1 MRMTTVGGILRQA
14 ANRALDAALP
24 ADCVGCG
31 AEGPP
36 ICERCVAAL
45 DARLSSPAG
54 VAIGLPGD
62 VPEPLLQLEWCA
74 PFHGVVRSALHAIK
88 YGGEQRVAEPLGRAV
103 ARRWAAVGVGAE
115 LVMHVPVHRDR
126 ERQRGYDQAA
136 LIARHAADQLR
147 LPFAPVLTRAR
158 ATTAQF
164 DLDRRDRA
172 TNVRDAFVVDPRGGL
187 AVRGRWVLL
196 VDDVVTTGATLAAC
210 ATALAA
216 AGALGVSG
224 ITVARER

>member
-1 MRMTTVGGILRQA
+1 MTSVGVNLRQA
-14 ANRALDAALP
+14 ASRALDAALP
-24 ADCVGCG
+24 ANCVGCG

-36 ICERCVAAL
+36 ICGRCAPAL
-45 DARLSSPAG
+45 DARLRNPAG

-62 VPEPLLQLEWCA
+62 VPEPLLQLDWCA
-74 PFHGVVRSALHAIK
+74 PFHGVVRDALHAIK
-88 YGGEQRVAEPLGRAV
+88 YGGEQRLGEPLGRAV
-103 ARRWAAVGVGAE
+103 GRRWAAVGVGAE
-115 LVMHVPVHRDR
+115 LVLHVPVHRER

-136 LIARHAADQLR
+136 LIARHAADYLR

-172 TNVRDAFVVDPRGGL
+172 RNVRDAFVLDPRATENVG
-187 AVRGRWVLL
+187 GRWILL
-196 VDDVVTTGATLAAC
+196 VDDVVTTGSTLAAC
-210 ATALAA
+210 ATALES
-216 AGALGVSG
+216 AGALGVSA